1 LKGIN
6 EGASRSEQI
15 VKDLRTFSR
24 MDENEFKGVD
34 IHQGMDST
42 LMLLH
47 NKMEDR
53 ITIHKNYGKIPHL
66 ECLPGKLNQVFMNIL
81 TNSILAIEGKGD
93 IYIETDRIEDKA
105 KISIRDTGKGMTPE
119 VRDHIFEPFFTTRAV
134 GTGTGLG
141 LSISYSI
148 IEEHNGTI
156 EVTSEPG
163 KGSEFVI
170 TVPFNRKD

>member
-1 LKGIN
+1 
-6 EGASRSEQI
+6 
-15 VKDLRTFSR
+15 

-42 LMLLH
+42 LLLLR

-81 TNSILAIEGKGD
+81 ANSILAIEGKGD
-93 IYIETDRIEDKA
+93 ILIETASIHDKV

-119 VRDHIFEPFFTTRAV
+119 IKEHIFEPFFTTRAV
-134 GTGTGLG
+134 GAGTGLG

-156 EVTSEPG
+156 EVFSEPE

-170 TVPFNRKD
+170 TIPVNRKD